1 MPKSKYFTN
10 LNNVGQ
16 VDEIL
21 NSSDEITREKEF
33 NEQYRKNLN
42 VIKEGL
48 LNKGQLRQFMNKP
61 DQLN

>member
-61 DQLN
+61 NQLN

>member
-21 NSSDEITREKEF
+21 NSSDEIIREKEV

-48 LNKGQLRQFMNKP
+48 LNRG
-61 DQLN
+61 

>member
-48 LNKGQLRQFMNKP
+48 LNKG
-61 DQLN
+61 